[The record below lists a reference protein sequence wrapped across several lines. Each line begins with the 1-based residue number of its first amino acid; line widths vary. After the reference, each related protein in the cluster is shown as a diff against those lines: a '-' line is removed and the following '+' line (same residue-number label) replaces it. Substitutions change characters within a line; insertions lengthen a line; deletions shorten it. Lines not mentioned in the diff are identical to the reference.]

1 MLIKCL
7 IHNYFKGKNQP
18 FCSICKFSKTYTFFP
33 YFYSFHLYVR
43 IFFSLRLLKTAQV
56 IKRGNSSHHNLP
68 WNTRTMCQIVRIF
81 DASFGFATSS
91 SNFIVSGSSP
101 TTSGISIVF
110 LATAIY
116 RGEAKCITIGVIF
129 DPVY

>member
-18 FCSICKFSKTYTFFP
+18 FCSICKFSKTYTFFLTFIP
-33 YFYSFHLYVR
+33 FIFMWG
-43 IFFSLRLLKTAQV
+43 FFSLRLLKTAQV

-129 DPVY
+129 DPAY

>member
-1 MLIKCL
+1 MVKKI
-7 IHNYFKGKNQP
+7 
-18 FCSICKFSKTYTFFP
+18 FSTQFTSMAIINVFAVSANSLKLTLF
-33 YFYSFHLYVR
+33 SLLLSHLCED
-43 IFFSLRLLKTAQV
+43 FFSLRLLKTAQV

-116 RGEAKCITIGVIF
+116 RERESKMYYNNWGNI
-129 DPVY
+129 